1 MTTRIETEPTGSR
14 PGRIAGEILAA
25 HAERRQIA
33 PLTLRPEGLTMPEA
47 YRVAEAVRALREA
60 RGERAVGRKIG
71 FTNRTI
77 WDEYDVHAPIWG
89 YVYDTTLH
97 RLPDHAGAFD
107 LSGMVEPRIEPEIVL
122 GLQSA
127 PEPGMDGRAL
137 VGCIAW
143 VAHGFEVVQSLYP
156 GWRFKAPDTIAAFG
170 LHGALLLGPQHPI
183 GNGDRDRWAESLADL
198 EVTLLLGGSAAD
210 HGQAS
215 HVLGGGPLAALAHL
229 VAVLAADPDS
239 PPLSAGEIITT
250 GTLTKALPVAPGQT
264 WSTRLQGA
272 PLAGISVT
280 FDQAGTAAP

>member
-89 YVYDTTLH
+89 TVYDSTLYA
-97 RLPDHAGAFD
+97 LSEIAGAFD
-107 LSGMVEPRIEPEIVL
+107 PAGLVEPRIEPEIVFGL
-122 GLQSA
+122 GAA
-127 PEPGMDGRAL
+127 PDPGMDARDL
-137 VGCIAW
+137 LGCVAW

-156 GWRFKAPDTIAAFG
+156 GWRFKAPDTVAAFG
-170 LHGALLLGPQHPI
+170 LHGALLLGPRHELRA
-183 GNGDRDRWAESLADL
+183 GARDRWAEDLARL
-198 EVTLLLGGSAAD
+198 EITLRCDGAAAD
-210 HGQAS
+210 HGRAS
-215 HVLGGGPLAALAHL
+215 HVLGGGPLAALHHL
-229 VAVLAADPDS
+229 VEVLAADPDS
-239 PPLSAGEIITT
+239 PPLSPGEIVTT
-250 GTLTKALPVAPGQT
+250 GTLTKALPVARGQT
-264 WSTRLQGA
+264 WSTTLQGTSM
-272 PLAGISVT
+272 AGIAVRFGGS
-280 FDQAGTAAP
+280 